1 MTFNENARLN
11 TSGTTRG
18 GRGAAIGGG
27 LGGFGIIGAIIYFMI
42 TGQVPDLGT
51 AIQAPAHEQSGQSLE
66 EMCQTGADANENVE
80 CRMVAGKNSLD
91 DYWSSQLPGEVGIR
105 YSPPSLTLFSG
116 SVQTACGTGSSQM
129 GPFYCPGDQGI
140 YIDVSFFEQLD
151 RMGAEN
157 EALAQLYILA
167 HEYGHHIQ
175 LLTGDLSKVDH
186 RSSGETSSMV
196 RSELQ
201 ADCLAGAWVHN
212 AAYTADEA
220 GTTFMVPPTQAELE
234 DALIAAQAVGDDKIM
249 ENAGMQAN
257 PDNFSHGSA
266 DKRMEWL
273 TKGINGGTYGTCDTW
288 SIDRP

>member
-11 TSGTTRG
+11 TGGTRRG

-27 LGGFGIIGAIIYFMI
+27 LGGFGLIGTILYFMI

-51 AIQAPAHEQSGQSLE
+51 AIEAPTNEPPGQSLE
-66 EMCQTGADANENVE
+66 EQCRTGADANKNVE

-91 DYWSSQLPGEVGIR
+91 AYWSDQVSEEMGIS
-105 YSPPSLTLFSG
+105 YTPPTLTLFSG

-151 RMGAEN
+151 NMGAEN

-167 HEYGHHIQ
+167 HEYGHHMQ
-175 LLTGDLSKVDH
+175 LLTGDLNRVDH
-186 RSSGETSSMV
+186 RSSGEDSSMV

-201 ADCLAGAWVHN
+201 ADCLAGAWIHN
-212 AAYTADEA
+212 AAYTTDEA

-234 DALIAAQAVGDDKIM
+234 DALLASQAVGDDKIM

-266 DKRMEWL
+266 EKRMEWL
-273 TKGINGGTYGTCDTW
+273 TNGINGGTYGTCDTW
-288 SIDRP
+288 SIDQP